1 MSKVFHTQLS
11 IDNICG
17 PGSKNGRVRILVVED
32 DESIADSVCE
42 AIENLGWEAVH
53 APTGVAALQAVRTEH
68 FDCMVLDLGLPDM
81 DGGEVVRLTRES
93 SALPIVVASARPD
106 ESDRIL
112 ALELGA
118 DDYLVKPFGIR
129 ELLARIRAIHRR
141 LGNGANGPSP
151 TEELA
156 LGQLSVN
163 SRTREVALAG
173 RSIELT
179 PKEFDVLA
187 YLCAEPGTVF
197 RRETL
202 LSDVWDI
209 NWYGSTKTLDAH
221 IASIR
226 RKLGDPGWIESVRG
240 VGFRI
245 VDPK

>member
-1 MSKVFHTQLS
+1 MGH
-11 IDNICG
+11 
-17 PGSKNGRVRILVVED
+17 VRILVVED

-42 AIENLGWEAVH
+42 AIDNLGWESVH
-53 APTGVAALQAVRTEH
+53 AATASDALRAVRGDS

-81 DGGEVVRLTRES
+81 DGGEVVRLTREQS
-93 SALPIVVASARPD
+93 HLPIIVASARPD

-129 ELLARIRAIHRR
+129 ELIARIRAVHRR
-141 LGNGANGPSP
+141 LGGGSHP
-151 TEELA
+151 TAASEELTV
-156 LGQLSVN
+156 GQLLVN
-163 SRTREVALAG
+163 TRTREVTNG
-173 RSIELT
+173 GESVELT

-187 YLCAEPGTVF
+187 YLAAEPGTVF
-197 RRETL
+197 RREIL

-226 RKLGDPGWIESVRG
+226 RKLGNPGWIESVRG
-240 VGFRI
+240 VGFRL
-245 VDPK
+245 VNPR